1 MGWKIYNASLGR
13 PQDEQLYNDVC
24 LALDEA
30 AQQKVQREKVRLK
43 RALEAAFS
51 GEPLGVFGEP
61 IKVRVYPDWDEVLE
75 ALELD
80 DIPLEPLVLS
90 EEQSAALGELEG
102 EEATIRVQLFG
113 VRFIEPGFSLEGY
126 ADDDGAVILYV
137 PGSNEEI

>member
-13 PQDEQLYNDVC
+13 PQDEQLYNGAC

-30 AQQKVQREKVRLK
+30 AQQKVQREKDRLK
-43 RALEAAFS
+43 RALEAAYS

-61 IKVRVYPDWDEVLE
+61 IPVRVYPDWDEVLE

-102 EEATIRVQLFG
+102 EEATIWVQLCSEGFAD
-113 VRFIEPGFSLEGY
+113 PGFSLEGY
-126 ADDDGAVILYV
+126 ADDDEAVILYV
-137 PGSNEEI
+137 PGPGEEL